1 MSGRETASR
10 QRTPDGRK
18 SILVTGALGSLGRG
32 VVEQLS
38 GRFRVISSDVT
49 PQADRVDYF
58 QADLRDAQAA
68 RRLVAAEHAAIVHTP
83 AWHGVHANR
92 KMPIE
97 YWQLNVDGTFNV
109 LNAAAEAGV
118 KRVVWASSLAFY
130 GPSAEPYPFS
140 KQVGESVLDHFRDR
154 AEIQSVRLRFS
165 NFTPHRDFIEYGTRF
180 LGGGLDRR
188 DAIEATVVALDQL
201 LAGAICDSA
210 YDIVATSPFSTEDA
224 DQWRTDPW
232 AVLQRH
238 YPDHIG
244 LLRSYLAD
252 RLPAHLR
259 SAGNGDAGSGA
270 LGFVPRFN
278 FDSFVGELAERVGR
292 NDLSAPAGYSVA
304 R

>member
-1 MSGRETASR
+1 
-10 QRTPDGRK
+10 
-18 SILVTGALGSLGRG
+18 
-32 VVEQLS
+32 
-38 GRFRVISSDVT
+38 
-49 PQADRVDYF
+49 
-58 QADLRDAQAA
+58 
-68 RRLVAAEHAAIVHTP
+68 
-83 AWHGVHANR
+83 
-92 KMPIE
+92 
-97 YWQLNVDGTFNV
+97 
-109 LNAAAEAGV
+109 
-118 KRVVWASSLAFY
+118 
-130 GPSAEPYPFS
+130 
-140 KQVGESVLDHFRDR
+140 VLDHFRDR

-292 NDLSAPAGYSVA
+292 DDLSAPAGYSVA